1 MGFLEQTYF
10 GNTVLAWLIAVAVLV
25 VVWIGI
31 KTILAIL
38 GRRVSKLA
46 ARTRTDLDDLVLQ
59 IIDGTKFFF
68 PLIVALYA
76 AVQTVQL
83 PGSVTRVVR
92 GATVI
97 LLLLQAALWGNQII
111 TFFIKRYMERRME
124 EDAAA
129 ATSVSAMSFV
139 GKLVLWSLILLLAL
153 DNLGFDITALVTGL
167 GIGGIAVALALQN
180 VLGDLFASLSI
191 VLDKPFVI
199 GDFIIVGDFLGSV
212 EHIGLKTTRV
222 RSLGGEQLVFSNN
235 DLLNSRIRNYKRM
248 AERRIVF
255 SFGVVYQTPAD
266 VLASIPSQVR
276 EIIESVEN
284 TRFDRAHFKNYG
296 DSSLVFEVVYYVLL
310 PDYNVYMDIQQQIN
324 LELYRRFEAQGIDF
338 AYPTRTL
345 YVRREEGEAS

>member
-1 MGFLEQTYF
+1 MDFLEQTYY
-10 GNTVLAWLIAVAVLV
+10 GNTLLAWLIGAVVLLA
-25 VVWIGI
+25 VWIAI
-31 KTILAIL
+31 KTVLAFL

-46 ARTRTDLDDLVLQ
+46 ERTRTDLDDLALQ
-59 IIDGTKFFF
+59 IIEGTRFFF
-68 PLIVALYA
+68 PLIVAVYA
-76 AVQTVQL
+76 AGQMLEL
-83 PGSVTRVVR
+83 PGPIDRIIQ

-97 LLLLQAALWGNQII
+97 LLLLQAALWGNQMIS
-111 TFFIKRYMERRME
+111 FLIKRYMERRME

-129 ATSVSAMSFV
+129 ATSVGAMSFV
-139 GKLVLWSLILLLAL
+139 GKLLLWSLILLLAL

-199 GDFIIVGDFLGSV
+199 GDFIIVGDFLGTV

-235 DLLNSRIRNYKRM
+235 DLLGSRVRNYKRM

-255 SFGVVYQTPAD
+255 SFGVVYQTRAD
-266 VLASIPSQVR
+266 VLASIPGQVK
-276 EIIESVEN
+276 EIIESVDN
-284 TRFDRAHFKNYG
+284 TRFDRAHFKSYG
-296 DSSLVFEVVYYVLL
+296 DSSLVFEVVYHVLS

-324 LELYRRFEAQGIDF
+324 LELYRRFEAQSIEF

-345 YVRREEGEAS
+345 YIQRETGGGS